1 MAKKQE
7 FIIKYN
13 IVVSGAA
20 EVGHC
25 CDKIEELSREVG
37 KQIALE
43 QHTLVTGATTG
54 VPYFAAQGCKEAGGF
69 NIGFSPATSEKEHI
83 KSYKLP
89 LDPFDIMIYTG
100 GDYVGRDITMTKSA
114 DGIVLICGRNGTLHE
129 FATAAET
136 DKPIAVLEGTGGTA
150 DKIRGIVEDYWK
162 VSKKIIYDRDPKS
175 LVKRLIREID
185 KKHKEDIK
193 VLEIYENKKNN
204 K

>member
-7 FIIKYN
+7 LIIKYN

-25 CDKIEELSREVG
+25 CEKIEELSKEVG
-37 KQIALE
+37 RQIALE

-69 NIGFSPATSEKEHI
+69 NIGFSPAASEKEHI

-114 DGIVLICGRNGTLHE
+114 DGVILICGRNGTLHE
-129 FATAAET
+129 LTTAIEI
-136 DKPIAVLEGTGGTA
+136 KRPIAVLEGTGGTA
-150 DKIRGIVEDYWK
+150 DKIRGLVEDYWK
-162 VSKKIIYDRDPKS
+162 VSRKIIYERDPKV
-175 LVKRLIREID
+175 LVKKLIKEIE
-185 KKHKEDIK
+185 HIK
-193 VLEIYENKKNN
+193 GDNLKILEKL
-204 K
+204 